1 MKRLIALLG
10 ILSLLLSLAACRID
24 DAGPAA
30 DPDDSSAEKPGDS
43 PAGDPTTPTE
53 DEPVSQKPDFT
64 ADTLPRLDGSTATI
78 PLSEAL
84 VQSLLDYTPEQ
95 AQEFVNHATTHCAY
109 ENLLAG
115 DCDVIFVTPP
125 SEEEQQLMDE
135 SGGEF
140 AVVPVVKDAF
150 VFLTGTENPVESLT
164 VQQLKAIYAG
174 QITNWNEV
182 GGPDAAITAYQ
193 RPDNSG
199 SQTLMYKL
207 LVPKTE
213 IMQAPHELVIADMG
227 GLIDAV
233 SDYAAGP
240 SALGYSVY
248 YYASGMYTSEG
259 SRLLAVDSV
268 APTDES
274 IASGEYPLTD
284 AYYAVFRTG
293 DDENPAV
300 RELIDWI
307 LTDEGQK
314 LMQSAGYVPLRMLE

>member
-1 MKRLIALLG
+1 MKRFLSFTLLAALL
-10 ILSLLLSLAACRID
+10 LALTACAVN
-24 DAGPAA
+24 DAEPAEP
-30 DPDDSSAEKPGDS
+30 DPAPEEPSEPIPPEEPDETEAPEKPS
-43 PAGDPTTPTE
+43 
-53 DEPVSQKPDFT
+53 FT

-84 VQSLLDYTPEQ
+84 VQGLLGYTPEQ
-95 AQEFVNHATTHCAY
+95 AQEFVSHATTHYAY

-125 SEEEQQLMDE
+125 SEEEQQMMSD
-135 SGGEF
+135 SGEEF

-150 VFLTGTENPVESLT
+150 VFLTGVDNPVESLT
-164 VQQLKAIYAG
+164 TEQLKDIYTG
-174 QITNWNEV
+174 NITHWNEV

-207 LVPKTE
+207 LVPQSE
-213 IMQAPHELVIADMG
+213 IMEAPHELVIADMG

-240 SALGYSVY
+240 TALGYSVY
-248 YYASGMYTSEG
+248 YYASGMYTSDG
-259 SRLLAVDSV
+259 SRLMAVDGV
-268 APTDES
+268 EPTDES

-293 DDENPAV
+293 DAEDPAV

-307 LTDEGQK
+307 LTDEGQR
-314 LMQSAGYVPLRMLE
+314 LMQSAGYVPLRILE